1 MTSTTSVMGEFS
13 DKATQSELQELE
25 GTVAASQSGGNV
37 SILQDLLNQVPDGL
51 FGGKDQA
58 GKADELQQ
66 SAQAAQ
72 MQNTHIT
79 PREPEEWTRQLQEV
93 SNQIRPIL
101 EWHEYVVKDLLS
113 LYGANCIQRDHA
125 IYHGDY

>member
-1 MTSTTSVMGEFS
+1 MGEFS

-25 GTVAASQSGGNV
+25 GTVEASQSSGNV
-37 SILQDLLNQVPDGL
+37 SMLQDLLNQVPDGL
-51 FGGKDQA
+51 FGGKDEA

-66 SAQAAQ
+66 NAQAAQ

-79 PREPEEWTRQLQEV
+79 PREPEEWTKQLQEV

-101 EWHEYVVKDLLS
+101 EWHEYVVKDLLKVCR
-113 LYGANCIQRDHA
+113 G
-125 IYHGDY
+125 